1 MKEREVKVVFRRGSL
16 LLKLSV
22 LAVVS
27 LSLVA
32 LLVVWIYKQQAKQD
46 YEELRDQAIALE
58 QSNSRLEKAIQS
70 LGTVQG
76 IFQIAKEELGLVDP
90 DTIIIEPVQ

>member
-1 MKEREVKVVFRRGSL
+1 MENKQKKVVFRRGSL

-22 LAVVS
+22 LAVTS

-46 YEELRDQAIALE
+46 YEALRQEAIALE
-58 QSNSRLEKAIQS
+58 QSNRRLEEAIDS

-76 IFQIAKEELGLVDP
+76 IFQIAKEQLGLVDP
-90 DTIIIEPVQ
+90 DTIIIEPAQ